1 MAQPIASKEA
11 SSRWAVLVLVFMV
24 RVLGRINGL
33 LEPFV
38 TSPSA
43 WTRRLMI
50 LLLPV
55 VLLLIKPPQGSIAT
69 LSGARLVCVYSRR

>member
-38 TSPSA
+38 TLRVDTTADDPIA
-43 WTRRLMI
+43 ARR
-50 LLLPV
+50 
-55 VLLLIKPPQGSIAT
+55 A
-69 LSGARLVCVYSRR
+69 LVC